1 MTNLSQLIPLLSAEM
16 DTAKAKYG
24 PYHNSHEH
32 YAVLQEE
39 VDEWWDAV
47 KGNMADY
54 CQYELLQV
62 AAVALRYIMENGDAE
77 SIAKVQRMR
86 YLKNNERP

>member
-1 MTNLSQLIPLLSAEM
+1 MTLNDLAPLLDLEM
-16 DTAKAKYG
+16 VYGFKKYG
-24 PYHNSHEH
+24 PYHTAHEH

-47 KGNMADY
+47 KGNMADC

-62 AAVALRYIMENGDAE
+62 AAVALRYILENGDAE
-77 SIAKVQRMR
+77 SIAKVQKSTGMSSII
-86 YLKNNERP
+86 

>member
-1 MTNLSQLIPLLSAEM
+1 MTTLSALIPLVTAEM
-16 DTAKAKYG
+16 DTASKKYG
-24 PYHNSHEH
+24 PFHNSHEH

-47 KGNMADY
+47 KGNIADC

-62 AAVALRYIMENGDAE
+62 AAVALRYILENGDAE
-77 SIAKVQRMR
+77 SIANVQRMR
-86 YLKNNERP
+86 YIERP